1 MLLYYKTNYTSLFLK
16 VKYCVVFDKE
26 VKSSEIPPSACY
38 HYLLVFNK
46 ELSQEGVWLGSWSLL
61 LPSQKQDF
69 RQLETVKRAHWFWSQ
84 TDLDLNPSSDL
95 GQVT

>member
-1 MLLYYKTNYTSLFLK
+1 MSRFQGAELCSITMKYKLCSSITKRTIHPLFLK

-26 VKSSEIPPSACY
+26 VKSSEIPPSECY

-61 LPSQKQDF
+61 LQ
-69 RQLETVKRAHWFWSQ
+69 VKNRTFVS
-84 TDLDLNPSSDL
+84 
-95 GQVT
+95 